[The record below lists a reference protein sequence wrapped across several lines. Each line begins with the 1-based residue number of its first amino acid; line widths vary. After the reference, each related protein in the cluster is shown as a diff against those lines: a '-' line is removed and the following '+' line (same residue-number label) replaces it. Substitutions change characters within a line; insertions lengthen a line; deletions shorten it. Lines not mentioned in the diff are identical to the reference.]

1 MCDPSH
7 NPTIICPCSS
17 LSLLVRCPPSPHIQ
31 MRTKKASSRS
41 QLLRAGERGVDLFD
55 ERTGAMKKYT
65 GDYVI
70 SPGRIKSGRASE
82 LCMRSRTGRLCGDKK
97 KGATPKALH
106 DKMLAARVERKR
118 QKAAAEEKGR
128 REKEQ
133 KRKAVLK
140 KLRRRAQ
147 KDPTRPAKAA
157 TLEEIADLLGSRSS
171 RLEDIAALVGV
182 GKAGVE
188 KVGRAS
194 RKALGQTAASA
205 SKVSTQIGRN
215 ISAALGPVLAGLLN
229 LFSFDD
235 HPDPLGV
242 LMLVLRNTKF
252 TQHCFGGGDLL
263 SELIGCKSG
272 AEHLTLT
279 QVRDSWQQLVRERDR
294 DRARG
299 TLALA
304 VRSFKTRAQCSS
316 D

>member
-1 MCDPSH
+1 MSAAPF
-7 NPTIICPCSS
+7 
-17 LSLLVRCPPSPHIQ
+17 PHIQ

-55 ERTGAMKKYT
+55 RRTGAMKKYT

-157 TLEEIADLLGSRSS
+157 TLEEIADLLGSKSS
-171 RLEDIAALVGV
+171 HLGDIAALLGV
-182 GKAGVE
+182 DAAGVK
-188 KVGRAS
+188 KVSRAS
-194 RKALGQTAASA
+194 RKALGQKAASA
-205 SKVSTQIGRN
+205 SEVSKQIGRH
-215 ISAALGPVLAGLLN
+215 ISASLGPVLAGLLN
-229 LFSFDD
+229 LLSFDD
-235 HPDPLGV
+235 APDPLGV
-242 LMLVLRNTKF
+242 LMLVLRNTSF
-252 TQHCFGGGDLL
+252 TQRCFGEADLL
-263 SELIGCKSG
+263 STLVGSIDG
-272 AEHLTLT
+272 AEHLT
-279 QVRDSWQQLVRERDR
+279 QMKVRDSWRQLVRERER

-304 VRSFKTRAQCSS
+304 VRSFKTRAQCKEGLLQRRQNHREGFGGARRH
-316 D
+316 